1 MPAGKTYTPIART
14 TLSSAAASVT
24 FSSISGSYT
33 DLILVSN
40 LGGSVSGEAVRI
52 QINSDSGSNY
62 SYTAM
67 RGNGTSATSERA
79 TSATSLRIS
88 TGVGVTTNTSD
99 LTTITNLQNYS
110 NTTTFKTLIS
120 RAGQAANGTESSVGL
135 WRSTS
140 AINAI
145 QVSNTNGNIV
155 AGSTFTLYGILAA

>member
-88 TGVGVTTNTSD
+88 TGVGVTTNASD
-99 LTTITNLQNYS
+99 MTIITNLQNYS

>member
-99 LTTITNLQNYS
+99 MTIITNLQNYS